1 MAELLT
7 TTQGSTTTVHPWY
20 QLFKTR
26 LTHIALDEITIDE
39 EEKKHFEKNGMLTPI
54 VIDENNLLIDGAKR
68 LKYFKGIAQ
77 YALVYKAK
85 NVDEENFFKNLNGKC
100 DEKHPDIFDMSFLF
114 EKDMREFTLKV
125 LPLLKE
131 GIKVAPITK

>member
-26 LTHIALDEITIDE
+26 LTHIALDEITMVPNVEITIDE

-54 VIDENNLLIDGAKR
+54 VIDENNLLIDGTGDTSDVIGGGSQVAIHWQDYCDYGCGTG
-68 LKYFKGIAQ
+68 LSA
-77 YALVYKAK
+77 
-85 NVDEENFFKNLNGKC
+85 NNG
-100 DEKHPDIFDMSFLF
+100 
-114 EKDMREFTLKV
+114 
-125 LPLLKE
+125 
-131 GIKVAPITK
+131 